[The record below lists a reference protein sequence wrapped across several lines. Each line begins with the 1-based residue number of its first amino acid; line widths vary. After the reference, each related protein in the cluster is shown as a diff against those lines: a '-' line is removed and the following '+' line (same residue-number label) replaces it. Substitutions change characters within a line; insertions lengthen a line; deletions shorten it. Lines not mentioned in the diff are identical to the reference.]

1 MCFINIYVSL
11 AIYNIKYS
19 NIMRRKTKDDF
30 INQAQLIH
38 NDKYDYSKVNYI
50 NCETKV
56 CIICPEHGEF
66 WQRPSNHLTGQ
77 GCPVCKKSK
86 LELEVIN
93 KFSDV
98 ITQQKFDWL
107 KYKKSMSLDFY
118 IPDKNIAIEC
128 Q

>member
-1 MCFINIYVSL
+1 M
-11 AIYNIKYS
+11 
-19 NIMRRKTKDDF
+19 
-30 INQAQLIH
+30 
-38 NDKYDYSKVNYI
+38 
-50 NCETKV
+50 
-56 CIICPEHGEF
+56 
-66 WQRPSNHLTGQ
+66 
-77 GCPVCKKSK
+77 CKKSK

-128 Q
+128 QGKQHFTPDSKFGEKNEFDNIIQRDILKYNLCKEHNIEIIYYFPKEFLKYDIEFYKDKKCFHNINDMNIYIIKS